1 MRTAARRVTHSS
13 PKQVILAQTP
23 ASASLRPIYQVLT
36 FTIQPRLELR
46 DCPTMQLGLSRPA
59 RPPHLFHALQDYP
72 PITVHVSSA
81 ELYHRTVYPM
91 GMVANR
97 SGMRLALAPQP
108 AELKACSSASH
119 PTKLALAYLQEVQT
133 LPTTQPS
140 TAES

>member
-1 MRTAARRVTHSS
+1 
-13 PKQVILAQTP
+13 
-23 ASASLRPIYQVLT
+23 
-36 FTIQPRLELR
+36 
-46 DCPTMQLGLSRPA
+46 MQLGLSRPA

-119 PTKLALAYLQEVQT
+119 PIKSALAYLQEVQT

-140 TAES
+140 TAESESFTEASEAQSFSSSEEPVQVLHSGRELLPWQTRLARWRVKVRSVT